1 MLSSM
6 TGFGQGEARG
16 EGKIVKVEIRTLNS
30 RFLDITVKLPRP
42 YLALEERVRKEIKN
56 RLARGHVDVFISIS
70 EENPPNQLISV
81 DKGRAIAY
89 YSALK
94 ELAQILAIPEDI
106 TAYQILS
113 LPEVLVI
120 NEPQWSEE
128 VLWPV
133 VQQALEKALEKVLSM
148 RFSEGARLQ
157 QDLEERAHI
166 LKGYLEAIQQRAPL
180 IPQEYAARLRE
191 RIAELTSGAI
201 SLDPGRLEAEVA
213 FMAERCDIQEEITR
227 LRSHLEE
234 LGECLKGEGPVG
246 RRVEFILQEM
256 FREINTLGAKAN
268 DLEISRVVIA
278 FKTELEK
285 IREQVQNV
293 E

>member
-16 EGKIVKVEIRTLNS
+16 EGKIVKVEMRTLNS
-30 RFLDITVKLPRP
+30 RFLDITVRLPRP
-42 YLALEERVRKEIKN
+42 YLALEERVRGEIKN

-70 EENPPNQLISV
+70 EENPQNQLISV

-89 YSALK
+89 YTALK

-106 TAYQILS
+106 TAFQILS
-113 LPEVLVI
+113 LPDVLVI

-128 VLWPV
+128 TFWPV
-133 VQQALEKALEKVLSM
+133 VREALEKALEKLISM
-148 RFSEGARLQ
+148 RLSEGARLQ
-157 QDLEERAHI
+157 RDVEERVRA
-166 LKGYLEAIQQRAPL
+166 LKGYLEAICQRAPL
-180 IPQEYAARLRE
+180 IPKEYAVRLRE
-191 RIAELTSGAI
+191 RIAELTSEGVC
-201 SLDPGRLEAEVA
+201 LDPGRLEAEVA
-213 FMAERCDIQEEITR
+213 LWAERCDIQEEITR

-234 LGECLKGEGPVG
+234 LERSLKEAGPVG
-246 RRVEFILQEM
+246 RRIEFILQEM

-268 DLEISRVVIA
+268 DLEVSRQVIA

>member
-1 MLSSM
+1 M

-16 EGKIVKVEIRTLNS
+16 EGKIVKVEIRSLNS

-42 YLALEERVRKEIKN
+42 YLALEERIRKEIKN

-70 EENPPNQLISV
+70 EENPQNQLISV

-106 TAYQILS
+106 TAYQILA

-133 VQQALEKALEKVLSM
+133 VQQALEKALERLLSM

-157 QDLEERAHI
+157 QDLEERART
-166 LKGYLEAIQQRAPL
+166 LKGYLEAIRRRAPL
-180 IPQEYAARLRE
+180 VPKEYAVRLRE

-201 SLDPGRLEAEVA
+201 SLDPGRVEAEVA
-213 FMAERCDIQEEITR
+213 FLAERCDIQEEITR
-227 LRSHLEE
+227 LQSHLEE
-234 LGECLKGEGPVG
+234 LEECLKGEGPAG
-246 RRVEFILQEM
+246 RRAEFILQEM

-268 DLEISRVVIA
+268 DLEISRWVIA

>member
-1 MLSSM
+1 MLCSM
-6 TGFGQGEARG
+6 TGFGQGEAKG

-30 RFLDITVKLPRP
+30 RFLDIVVKLPRP

-56 RLARGHVDVFISIS
+56 RLARGRVDVFISIS
-70 EENPPNQLISV
+70 EENPENQPISV

-113 LPEVLVI
+113 LPDVLVI

-128 VLWPV
+128 ALWPV
-133 VQQALEKALEKVLSM
+133 VREALEKALEKLMSM
-148 RFSEGARLQ
+148 RLSEGARLQ
-157 QDLEERAHI
+157 QDLEERVQT
-166 LKGYLEAIQQRAPL
+166 LKRYVEAICQRAPL
-180 IPQEYAARLRE
+180 VPQEYALRLRE
-191 RIAELTSGAI
+191 RIAGLAGEGVY
-201 SLDPGRLEAEVA
+201 LDPGRLEAEVA
-213 FMAERCDIQEEITR
+213 FLAERCDIQEEITR

-234 LGECLKGEGPVG
+234 LDQNLKERGPVG
-246 RRVEFILQEM
+246 RRAEFILQEM
-256 FREINTLGAKAN
+256 FREINTLGAKAS
-268 DLEISRVVIA
+268 DLEISRWVIA